1 MLMRSYSFAPDLNS
15 QKLNKVFEDYD
26 KYVGEFDYSVELL
39 NAVMDGRISVDKN
52 FNLFGWCKCVREGK
66 FQMELRRLKKED
78 YLIDDDDDEN
88 SGVRASSLVDDK
100 DDYTKLDDKSE
111 LDYTVNKIRELQLEI
126 EKDLGLDIIF
136 CMRKAVQGIPA
147 AIEELGKVC
156 KDLPWIGEYVQ
167 VILSSGVSFNELF
180 PEEVTNFYEPRRQET
195 MMNKAC

>member
-1 MLMRSYSFAPDLNS
+1 
-15 QKLNKVFEDYD
+15 
-26 KYVGEFDYSVELL
+26 
-39 NAVMDGRISVDKN
+39 
-52 FNLFGWCKCVREGK
+52 
-66 FQMELRRLKKED
+66 MELRRLKKED

-126 EKDLGLDIIF
+126 AKDLGLDIIF

-180 PEEVTNFYEPRRQET
+180 PEEVTNFYEPRKQET